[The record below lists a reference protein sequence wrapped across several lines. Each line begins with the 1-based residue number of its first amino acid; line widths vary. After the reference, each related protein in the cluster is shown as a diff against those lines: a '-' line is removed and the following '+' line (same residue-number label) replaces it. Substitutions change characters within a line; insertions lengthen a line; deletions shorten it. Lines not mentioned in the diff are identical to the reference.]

1 MKVIHDLKNPV
12 IACRQTVN
20 DKENWDMDK
29 VREIANQELEDL
41 EDMLE
46 NLRTEFKARQ
56 LMDLKEQPRRVKTE
70 EFIKSLKSSHTRLA
84 KNGNNS
90 LLLEAAEGFPLN
102 LKLQRL
108 NTIRIINNL
117 ISNSLKHTTSGE
129 VSVILSIQSSRDIE
143 STSAEYLTV
152 GLGGKLNIFNSRKN
166 PNNN

>member
-12 IACRQTVN
+12 IACGQTVN
-20 DKENWDMDK
+20 DKEICDIDNL
-29 VREIANQELEDL
+29 REIVNQELEDL

-108 NTIRIINNL
+108 NTKRIINNL
-117 ISNSLKHTTSGE
+117 ISNSLKHTTCGE
-129 VSVILSIQSSRDIE
+129 VSVILSVQSSRDIE

-166 PNNN
+166 SNNN